1 MTSDRHSQGRKEL
14 NEKRT
19 VALLS
24 MMAFGLSQKCNT
36 FHGQLLIRS
45 GLSGN
50 ALNSERVLG
59 TSVCE
64 REYQPIK
71 AKDSED
77 HHKIVDQWIDKAI
90 EEERLTVLNIDD
102 YTNIHT
108 KKRPIH
114 DTSTS
119 NKMCTLLLKRYEIPT
134 VEKDAARSVNNPSG
148 VLLDELVSNMSS
160 NGQITMLCSHTF
172 TTACQKDAPW
182 ITNRFFENAQNEW
195 NYANRLHGVTTTQ
208 RIGFQK
214 GNWESHEYQDE
225 TVQQNVNPSTTWGLA
240 SPVLSSKDCLQF
252 NMQWIN

>member
-1 MTSDRHSQGRKEL
+1 
-14 NEKRT
+14 
-19 VALLS
+19 

-36 FHGQLLIRS
+36 FQHDHGQLLIRS

-50 ALNSERVLG
+50 ALNLERVLG
-59 TSVCE
+59 TSMCE
-64 REYQPIK
+64 REYQLIK

-90 EEERLTVLNIDD
+90 EEERLIVLNIDD

-119 NKMCTLLLKRYEIPT
+119 NKMCTLLLKRFEILT
-134 VEKDAARSVNNPSG
+134 VKKDAARPLNNPSG

-214 GNWESHEYQDE
+214 GN
-225 TVQQNVNPSTTWGLA
+225 
-240 SPVLSSKDCLQF
+240 
-252 NMQWIN
+252 